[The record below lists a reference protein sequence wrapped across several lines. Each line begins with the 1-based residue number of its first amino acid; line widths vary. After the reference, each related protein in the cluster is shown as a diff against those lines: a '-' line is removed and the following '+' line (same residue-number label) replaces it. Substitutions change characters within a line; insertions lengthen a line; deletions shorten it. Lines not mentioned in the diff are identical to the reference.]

1 MGNES
6 TSLRG
11 FLDLVESRL
20 DVTEPAVL
28 EDCSVASIGPVQGGL
43 VGLDVDTG
51 RPMRIGWRYKTIE
64 EKPVIINAGAK
75 QTVIPPAA
83 PAAVHPLIPL
93 PAPVKLPAP
102 AKALPEGAAAA
113 HALYDAMKARYQ
125 PAEHETAA
133 DAKARQVFVAG
144 CLAQPEFYAKWRDRL
159 DALERGKAEAARQR
173 AEAERQRPVVR
184 QRIVDT

>member
-28 EDCSVASIGPVQGGL
+28 EDCSVASIGPAQGGL

-75 QTVIPPAA
+75 QTVIPPAT
-83 PAAVHPLIPL
+83 PAAAHPPIPL
-93 PAPVKLPAP
+93 PAPAKLPAP
-102 AKALPEGAAAA
+102 PKAMPEGVAAA

-144 CLAQPEFYAKWRDRL
+144 CLAQPEFYIKWRDRL
-159 DALERGKAEAARQR
+159 AALEQGRADVVRQQPGV
-173 AEAERQRPVVR
+173 RQRPGVR
-184 QRIVDT
+184 RRIVDT

>member
-1 MGNES
+1 
-6 TSLRG
+6 
-11 FLDLVESRL
+11 
-20 DVTEPAVL
+20 
-28 EDCSVASIGPVQGGL
+28 
-43 VGLDVDTG
+43 
-51 RPMRIGWRYKTIE
+51 MRIGWRYKTIE

-93 PAPVKLPAP
+93 PAPVKLTAP
-102 AKALPEGAAAA
+102 AKAMALPEGAAAA

-133 DAKARQVFVAG
+133 DASARQVFVAG
-144 CLAQPEFYAKWRDRL
+144 CLAQPEFYTKWKARL
-159 DALERGKAEAARQR
+159 DALEQGKADAA
-173 AEAERQRPVVR
+173 RQRPVVR